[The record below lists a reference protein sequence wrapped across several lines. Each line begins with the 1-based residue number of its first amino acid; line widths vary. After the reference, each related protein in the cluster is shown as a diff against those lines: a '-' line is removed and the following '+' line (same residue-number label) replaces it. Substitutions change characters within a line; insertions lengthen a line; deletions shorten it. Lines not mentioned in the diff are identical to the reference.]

1 MSGVLNGQNLILY
14 ISPKKNKWSILKY
27 CTHIHNTIPKH
38 ILSTDLF
45 VVLLLG
51 GILIGQLSKVDS
63 LLNHLLK
70 TEWGHRN
77 LISKFRFGSMCVCTP
92 LAYLFS
98 AWPPPPLP
106 CWRGRGLHWK
116 GRLGVY
122 YTYTT
127 VSNRQTFLSNVT
139 KSGSWNHEWSVKE
152 SHYLC
157 W

>member
-51 GILIGQLSKVDS
+51 GILISQLSKVDS

-70 TEWGHRN
+70 TERGHRN

-98 AWPPPPLP
+98 AWPPPPLLY
-106 CWRGRGLHWK
+106 WRGRGLHWK

-127 VSNRQTFLSNVT
+127 SIIYVGNKCQLWIHTITCKFYE
-139 KSGSWNHEWSVKE
+139 G
-152 SHYLC
+152 YL
-157 W
+157 